1 MAPIFR
7 NPDLEPADRVV
18 IDEIHDQRARLAV
31 VLRAPRRWQ
40 GGLRRTLLARAIQ
53 GSNSIEGIVVD
64 DDDAAAAVDDE
75 APLSADEQTWAEIIG
90 YREALTYVLRMAGD
104 AHFDLDASAI
114 RAMHFMMLSH
124 DLSKGPG
131 QYRSGPIYVRDDR
144 TGETV
149 YEAPEAELVPALVRE
164 LVERLA
170 ADTKTDPLVRAAMAH
185 LNLVMIH
192 PFRDGNGRMSRAL
205 QTLVLARETLVEPQ
219 FSSIEE
225 WLGRNT
231 EDYYRVLALTG
242 GGSWSP
248 ARDAGLWVRFA
259 LRAHHM
265 QAQTIGLRVGEAQLA
280 WARIDEIVRTNGLP
294 DRVAD
299 VLYEAVLGYQI
310 RRSSY
315 VKRAGIELRTATRDL
330 GRLVE
335 RGLLDAVGQT
345 KGRRYVAGAD
355 LVGLRRELRGA
366 RPALVDPYPGLLR

>member
-1 MAPIFR
+1 MAPIFG
-7 NPDLEPADRVV
+7 NPELEPADRVV
-18 IDEIHDQRARLAV
+18 IDEIHDQRARLAD

-149 YEAPEAELVPALVRE
+149 YEAPASELVPALVRE

-205 QTLVLARETLVEPQ
+205 QTLILARETVVEPQ

-242 GGSWSP
+242 GGGWSP
-248 ARDAGLWVRFA
+248 DRGADLWVRFA

-265 QAQTIGLRVGEAQLA
+265 QAQTIGLRVMEAQLA
-280 WARIDEIVRTNGLP
+280 WARIDDIVRTNALP

-315 VKRAGIELRTATRDL
+315 VKRAGIEHRTATRDL

-345 KGRRYVAGAD
+345 KGRRYVAGVD
-355 LVGLRRELRGA
+355 LIGLRRELRGA
-366 RPALVDPYPGLLR
+366 RPALADPYPGLLS

>member
-1 MAPIFR
+1 MSPIFR

-18 IDEIHDQRARLAV
+18 IDEIHDQRARLAD

-90 YREALTYVLRMAGD
+90 YREALTYVLHMAGD

-144 TGETV
+144 TDETV
-149 YEAPEAELVPALVRE
+149 YEAPAAELVPALVRE

-219 FSSIEE
+219 FSCIEE

-231 EDYYRVLALTG
+231 ENYYRVLALTG

-248 ARDAGLWVRFA
+248 DRGADLWVRFA

-280 WARIDEIVRTNGLP
+280 WVRIDDIVRTNALP

-366 RPALVDPYPGLLR
+366 RPALADPYPGLLR